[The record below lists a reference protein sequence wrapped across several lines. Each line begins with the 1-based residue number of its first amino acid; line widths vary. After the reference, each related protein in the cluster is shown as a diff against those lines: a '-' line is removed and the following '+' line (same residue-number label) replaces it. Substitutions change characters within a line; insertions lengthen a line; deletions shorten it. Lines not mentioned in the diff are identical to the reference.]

1 MTEPATETRGFQ
13 TEARK
18 LLSLM
23 INSLYS
29 NREIFLRELIS
40 NASDAIDRLRF
51 AALEDDSLIAE
62 DPEFRIVVSF
72 DKDAGTVSVS
82 DNGIG
87 MSRDDAIA
95 HLGTIAKSG
104 TEEFLSRL
112 TGDQRKDSAL
122 IGQFGVGFYSSFIVA
137 KEVEVLTRRAGE
149 AEGTRWT
156 STGEEEFTVA
166 TAADAPRGTCVTLHL
181 KPAATE
187 FADGFRLRAIV
198 RRYSDHIGVPVMMAK
213 AEDAEAGDDK
223 PKIIV
228 PGEGGAKSG
237 AKGRNKDAGAP
248 ALEAVNSA
256 KALWTRPRKDVKPEE
271 YKEFYKHVS
280 HDFEDPAAWSHNRV
294 EGKLEYTSLLYVP
307 ARAPFDLWNREVPRG
322 LKLYVQRVFILDEA
336 DQFLPLYLR
345 FVRGVVDANDLP
357 LNVSRELLQEDDR
370 VRTMKSA
377 IAKRALAMLDGMA
390 EEDYAKAWD
399 EFGQVLKEG
408 IGEDF
413 ANRDALLG
421 LMRFASTQ
429 APDAGQRTS
438 LKNYIGRA
446 QAAGNGAVA
455 AEGGA
460 AEGGA
465 AEGGAAEGG
474 AAEGEA
480 AEGEAAEGEAAEGKA
495 AEGEG
500 AKAAEN
506 EGETDKPGDAADE
519 DSEDAATSTAKDGS
533 GTAAKQSSKIYYLIA
548 DSLAAAR
555 QSPHLEVFRQRGIE
569 VLLLTDRID
578 EWWMSF
584 VDEYEGIAFQ
594 DVARGELAL
603 DQQGEAGSAG
613 DAKAPAGEDADKAA
627 EEAAAPLIKRIG
639 AVLDGKVEGVRRS
652 TRLTDSPACLVLG
665 EHDLGSQMRR
675 ILEAAGQTAPEG
687 KPHFEINMAH
697 PLIARLDQE
706 ADEDRFQDL
715 VSVLFDQA
723 ALAEGNP
730 PKEPGAYVQ
739 RVNKLLVELLAS

>member
-51 AALEDDSLIAE
+51 AALEDESLLAE
-62 DPEFRIVVSF
+62 DPEFRIVVAF
-72 DKDAGTVSVS
+72 DKDAGTVSVA

-87 MSRDDAIA
+87 MSRDEAIA

-104 TEEFLSRL
+104 SEEFLSRL

-137 KEVEVLTRRAGE
+137 REVEVLTRRAGAAE
-149 AEGTRWT
+149 ATRWT

-166 TAADAPRGTCVTLHL
+166 PAADAPRGTCVTLHL
-181 KPAATE
+181 KPAAME

-213 AEDAEAGDDK
+213 AEDAGDDGK

-228 PGEGGAKSG
+228 PGKGGA
-237 AKGRNKDAGAP
+237 DAAAAP

-256 KALWTRPRKDVKPEE
+256 KALWTRPRNEVKAEE

-322 LKLYVQRVFILDEA
+322 LKLYVQRVFIMDEA

-345 FVRGVVDANDLP
+345 FVRGVVDASDLP

-377 IAKRALAMLDGMA
+377 LAKRALAMLDGMA
-390 EEDYAKAWD
+390 EDDYAKVWD

-413 ANRDALLG
+413 GSRDALLG
-421 LMRFASTQ
+421 LLRFASTQ
-429 APDAGQRTS
+429 DPDAGQRTS
-438 LKNYIGRA
+438 LADYVGRA
-446 QAAGNGAVA
+446 QAA
-455 AEGGA
+455 
-460 AEGGA
+460 
-465 AEGGAAEGG
+465 
-474 AAEGEA
+474 EA
-480 AEGEAAEGEAAEGKA
+480 AGDEAPAGKEAAGK
-495 AEGEG
+495 
-500 AKAAEN
+500 EN
-506 EGETDKPGDAADE
+506 EDATAG
-519 DSEDAATSTAKDGS
+519 TAKGVGES
-533 GTAAKQSSKIYYLIA
+533 KQGSKIYYLIA

-584 VDEYEGIAFQ
+584 VNEYEGIAFQ

-603 DQQGEAGSAG
+603 DGQDETDSAE
-613 DAKAPAGEDADKAA
+613 DAKAAPGEDASKAA
-627 EEAAAPLIKRIG
+627 EEAAAPLVKRIG
-639 AVLDGKVEGVRRS
+639 AVLDGKVESVRRS

-675 ILEAAGQTAPEG
+675 ILEATGQAAPEG

-697 PLIARLDQE
+697 PLIVRLDQE
-706 ADEDRFQDL
+706 VDEDRFRDL

-723 ALAEGNP
+723 ALAEGNS

>member
-51 AALEDDSLIAE
+51 AALEDESLIAE

-149 AEGTRWT
+149 AGGTRWT

-166 TAADAPRGTCVTLHL
+166 AVADAPRGTCVTLHL

-228 PGEGGAKSG
+228 PGEGGTKSG
-237 AKGRNKDAGAP
+237 AKGGKDAGAL

-294 EGKLEYTSLLYVP
+294 EGKLDYTSLLYVP

-345 FVRGVVDANDLP
+345 FVRGVVDAGDLP

-377 IAKRALAMLDGMA
+377 LAKRALAMLDGMA

-438 LKNYIGRA
+438 LKDYIGRA

-455 AEGGA
+455 AEG
-460 AEGGA
+460 
-465 AEGGAAEGG
+465 
-474 AAEGEA
+474 EA
-480 AEGEAAEGEAAEGKA
+480 AEGKAAEGKA

-506 EGETDKPGDAADE
+506 EGEAGKPGEAAG
-519 DSEDAATSTAKDGS
+519 EDAASTAKDGS
-533 GTAAKQSSKIYYLIA
+533 GTAKQSSKIYYLIA

-584 VDEYEGIAFQ
+584 VNEYEGIAFQ